1 MGTIWLPDFENSSG
15 PKYRILESAIK
26 KAIHDGV
33 LAPGT
38 RLPPVR
44 ELGWEA
50 QVTPGTVARAYKS
63 LVDSGVLEA
72 AVGRGT
78 FVPERLKP
86 IDTIGVDPGA
96 TLLSPRLPDMGQGD
110 LIRAGFVE
118 YSKSASAE
126 ELLRYPRREFHRPA
140 HETFA
145 RYHAGAPIGPFT
157 ADDVVITHGGQN
169 AIIMILQAVLRGT
182 APVVMIDDLT
192 YSGFRRAAEL
202 CRAKVVSVPWDNE
215 GPDPDEFER
224 LIRDEGV
231 QAYCTSADVIN
242 PTAQSPTL
250 ERRQKIAEIA
260 QRLNIHVI
268 DDDCYRNGPH
278 EGPSYRQLLP
288 VLGWYTTSPSKSVS
302 AALRI
307 GFVVAPTGWVNTL
320 IRTATF
326 NSFGVPVS
334 ITSVYTY
341 VHSHPELPGILS
353 AARAHMNSMLNT
365 AVSKLK
371 RYNIRWRE
379 NVPFIWLELPYG
391 WRSGEFCQA
400 AEANGVYL
408 KSSEEFGL
416 RHSQSVHAVRIA
428 LNGEIAQSAFHEAL
442 NKICYILDHPP
453 EQITV

>member
-1 MGTIWLPDFENSSG
+1 MGTIWLPNLDQTSG
-15 PKYRILESAIK
+15 PKYRALETAIK
-26 KAIHDGV
+26 KAIHDGT

-50 QVTPGTVARAYKS
+50 NVTPGTVARAYKS

-78 FVPERLKP
+78 FVPERLRP
-86 IDTIGVDPGA
+86 IERPTVDPGA

-110 LIRAGFVE
+110 LIRQGFVE
-118 YSKSASAE
+118 YSQSASAE
-126 ELLRYPRREFHRPA
+126 ALLRYPRREFHSPA
-140 HETFA
+140 HQTFA
-145 RYHAGAPIGPFT
+145 KYHADAPIGPFT
-157 ADDVVITHGGQN
+157 PDDVVITHGGQH
-169 AIIMILQAVLRGT
+169 AIIMILQTVLRGT

-202 CRAKVVSVPWDNE
+202 CRAKVVSVAWDDD
-215 GPDPDEFER
+215 GPDTAEFER
-224 LIRDEGV
+224 LIREEGV
-231 QAYCTSADVIN
+231 QVYCTSADVIN
-242 PTAQSPTL
+242 PTAQSATL
-250 ERRQKIAEIA
+250 ERRKEIAEIA
-260 QRLNIHVI
+260 QRYNIHVI

-288 VLGWYTTSPSKSVS
+288 ELGWYTTSPSKSVS

-307 GFVVAPTGWVNTL
+307 GFVVAPKGWVNNL

-326 NSFGVPVS
+326 NSFRVPVA
-334 ITSVYTY
+334 ITAVYTY

-353 AARAHMNSMLNT
+353 AARAHMNGLLNK
-365 AVSKLK
+365 AVDRLK
-371 RYNIRWRE
+371 GYNIRWRS

-400 AEANGVYL
+400 AEAQGVYL

-416 RHSQSVHAVRIA
+416 RHSQTVHAVRIA
-428 LNGEIAQSAFHEAL
+428 LNGEIGQATFNDAL
-442 NKICYILDHPP
+442 DKICYILDHPP
-453 EQITV
+453 EKITV